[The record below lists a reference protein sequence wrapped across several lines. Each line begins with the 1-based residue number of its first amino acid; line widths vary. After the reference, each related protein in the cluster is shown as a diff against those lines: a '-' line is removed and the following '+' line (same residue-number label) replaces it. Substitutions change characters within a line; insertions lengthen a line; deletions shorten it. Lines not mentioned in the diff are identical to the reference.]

1 VSKSKSK
8 SVIKDKPQVAK
19 PNKKPVISKKDANVE
34 PKDSYGEIEAQF
46 YKLLERNLD
55 YGYSGLGKDDS
66 SDRKQE
72 AEPEKSP
79 KHEGLFIGDLSQKKL
94 TQELRKILN
103 QKKSP

>member
-8 SVIKDKPQVAK
+8 SVIKDKSLLAK
-19 PNKKPVISKKDANVE
+19 PKTKSGLTKKDAKGE
-34 PKDSYGEIEAQF
+34 PGTSYGEIEAKF
-46 YKLLERNLD
+46 HALLERNLD
-55 YGYSGLGKDDS
+55 DGYSGFGKDDS
-66 SDRKQE
+66 SDRKEE
-72 AEPEKSP
+72 AESETSP